1 MTKLPAQSTFCAAL
15 EAHRK
20 QIQTGIQLISNS
32 ILLVPIFGVL
42 FHLRAELLPVLAIAN
57 EQNKAIFS
65 VCRLQLDKL
74 ARPDFNYRNIRA
86 LCPGYCPSGH
96 RRRIFFH
103 AELVSFELFRRCS
116 LIGVGLST
124 VLFLVSA
131 A

>member
-57 EQNKAIFS
+57 EQNMPFS
-65 VCRLQLDKL
+65 LSVGQSGSSR
-74 ARPDFNYRNIRA
+74 FNYRNISA
-86 LCPGYCPSGH
+86 LCPGNCPSGH
-96 RRRIFFH
+96 RRRIFF
-103 AELVSFELFRRCS
+103 SR
-116 LIGVGLST
+116 
-124 VLFLVSA
+124 
-131 A
+131 